1 VIPYA
6 SRTGTKRNLD
16 ALRGY
21 GWRLMVSAKGVLRTE
36 GFRYA
41 LDNGAWHA
49 HVRGI
54 EFDEEAFL
62 RALAMLGAGADWV
75 VLPDVVAG
83 GVASLQYSMAW
94 APRVLGVRRML
105 AVQDGMTA
113 ADVRPCLREVAG
125 IFVGGSTEWKLAT
138 MEAWGALA
146 HEVGKIMHVG
156 RVNTITRI
164 RQCAAA
170 GATSFDGSGPSRFV
184 KMVHRLDPATRTG
197 DLFDV
202 RRTA

>member
-1 VIPYA
+1 MIPYA
-6 SRTGTKRNLD
+6 SRTGTKKNLA

-41 LDNGAWHA
+41 LDNGAWHS
-49 HVRGI
+49 HVRGTP
-54 EFDEEAFL
+54 FDVAAFDV
-62 RALAMLGAGADWV
+62 ALAKLGAGADWT

-83 GVASLQYSMAW
+83 GLRSLEFSMSWVA
-94 APRVLGVRRML
+94 RVPGRKML

-113 ADVRPCLREVAG
+113 AHVVPCLGAVHG
-125 IFVGGSTEWKLAT
+125 IFVGGTTEWKLAT
-138 MEAWGALA
+138 MALWGSVA
-146 HEVGKIMHVG
+146 HEAGKIMHVG